1 MTIYQQLNE
10 RELSGNPIRVGV
22 IGAGQMG
29 FGMISQIATIPG
41 MTVGGISDIRLENA
55 QKAKDA
61 YLAASAKP
69 NSVLASTSY
78 REVINSPEVDV
89 DVDATGVP
97 EVGAKICMEC
107 LLAKKHVVLLN
118 VEIDITIGTLMY
130 NMFKSAGLVYSGS
143 DGDEPAS
150 TFELYS
156 FAKAM
161 GFEALV
167 AGKGK
172 NNKLRTNA
180 NPDTVAE
187 EAKERG
193 VAPHMLASFADGTKT
208 MAEMTLLSNAC
219 GFKAD
224 VTGMHGVS
232 GHLKETVAQLRLKS
246 EGGVLNS
253 YGVVEYVD
261 GLAPGVFVIVKGKS
275 KGVIDQMNYMMKV
288 ENDHQILYR
297 PYHLGSLET
306 PFTIAKAVLNHEFS
320 IAPLA
325 GPTSDTVCVAK
336 KDIKAGDPIDGIG
349 GYCVRGVI
357 ESHVVTKEKKYIPI
371 GLIAGKV
378 FAKRDI
384 ANGAFVTEDDI
395 QLDTNT
401 TVWKL
406 RKLQDEIYG

>member
-1 MTIYQQLNE
+1 
-10 RELSGNPIRVGV
+10 
-22 IGAGQMG
+22 
-29 FGMISQIATIPG
+29 
-41 MTVGGISDIRLENA
+41 
-55 QKAKDA
+55 
-61 YLAASAKP
+61 
-69 NSVLASTSY
+69 
-78 REVINSPEVDV
+78 
-89 DVDATGVP
+89 
-97 EVGAKICMEC
+97 
-107 LLAKKHVVLLN
+107 
-118 VEIDITIGTLMY
+118 
-130 NMFKSAGLVYSGS
+130 
-143 DGDEPAS
+143 
-150 TFELYS
+150 
-156 FAKAM
+156 
-161 GFEALV
+161 
-167 AGKGK
+167 
-172 NNKLRTNA
+172 
-180 NPDTVAE
+180 
-187 EAKERG
+187 
-193 VAPHMLASFADGTKT
+193 
-208 MAEMTLLSNAC
+208 LSNAC
-219 GFKAD
+219 GYKAD

-306 PFTIAKAVLNHEFS
+306 PFSIAKAVLNHEFS

-325 GPTSDTVCVAK
+325 GPISDTVCVAK

-357 ESHVVTKEKKYIPI
+357 ESHVVCKEQRLIPI

-378 FAKRDI
+378 VAKRDI
-384 ANGAFVTEDDI
+384 ADGTFLTEDDV
-395 QLDTNT
+395 QLDTDT

>member
-10 RELSGNPIRVGV
+10 RELSNNPIRVGV

-41 MTVGGISDIRLENA
+41 MVVTGISDIRLENA
-55 QKAKDA
+55 QRAKDA
-61 YLAASAKP
+61 FLAASAKP
-69 NSVLASTSY
+69 NNVQASTSY

-89 DVDATGVP
+89 VVDATGVP

-130 NMFKSAGLVYSGS
+130 NMFKAAGLVYSRS

-161 GFEALV
+161 GFEVLV
-167 AGKGK
+167 VGKGK

-187 EAKERG
+187 EAKARG

-219 GFKAD
+219 GYKAD
-224 VTGMHGVS
+224 ITGMHGVS

-325 GPTSDTVCVAK
+325 GPISDTVCVAK
-336 KDIKAGDPIDGIG
+336 KDIKAGDSIDGIG
-349 GYCVRGVI
+349 G
-357 ESHVVTKEKKYIPI
+357 
-371 GLIAGKV
+371 
-378 FAKRDI
+378 
-384 ANGAFVTEDDI
+384 
-395 QLDTNT
+395 
-401 TVWKL
+401 
-406 RKLQDEIYG
+406 